1 MDKKKETWQEENY
14 TTEELAKGILFLIKE
29 YYIGDFDR
37 VDDNIVMKFDNGQ
50 SFVLEI
56 KEV

>member
-50 SFVLEI
+50 SFVIDI

>member
-50 SFVLEI
+50 SFVIDI
-56 KEV
+56 KEI